1 MLLWTTEL
9 IAWNSSLSWIFLLWT
24 TELIAWNIQ
33 CASCDQSENGC
44 FHVASM
50 CANWMTVWKLNAAL
64 HKALAFFYVASSN
77 MASSSEAPDYDPKT
91 DPARKAKSNDP
102 GWKYAYW
109 QDPARRDWVTCIL
122 CGNEAWGGIKRFKQ
136 HLVGGYEDIVLC
148 PKVTTEIRKEM
159 EAYLE
164 KKRRRPLFLD
174 GIEEEDG
181 EDEVVAVAAADVQ
194 ALMNHAKDRI
204 KLSFNISTK

>member
-1 MLLWTTEL
+1 
-9 IAWNSSLSWIFLLWT
+9 
-24 TELIAWNIQ
+24 
-33 CASCDQSENGC
+33 
-44 FHVASM
+44 
-50 CANWMTVWKLNAAL
+50 
-64 HKALAFFYVASSN
+64 

-122 CGNEAWGGIKRFKQ
+122 CGNEASGGIKRFKQ
-136 HLVGGYEDIVLC
+136 HLAGGYGDIVLC

-159 EAYLE
+159 EAYLQ

-181 EDEVVAVAAADVQ
+181 EDEVVEVAAADVQ
-194 ALMNHAKDRI
+194 AGADGGATPKPAANEVCI
-204 KLSFNISTK
+204 CSTSI